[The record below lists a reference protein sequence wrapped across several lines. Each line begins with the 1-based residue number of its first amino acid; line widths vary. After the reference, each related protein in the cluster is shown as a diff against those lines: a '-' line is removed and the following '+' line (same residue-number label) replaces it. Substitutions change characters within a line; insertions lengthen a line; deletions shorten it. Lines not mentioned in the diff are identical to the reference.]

1 MYARSTTIKGDP
13 GSIDAGIAF
22 IRDEVMPTITTMDG
36 CLGMSLLVDREAAR
50 GIATTSWRDEESLRA
65 SRELLASYRERG
77 GEIMGGSPEVDEWEV
92 AVMHRDHNSHDGSCC
107 RVTWGRPTDIGGMA
121 DYFRQF
127 VLPQVEAMDGFCS
140 ASLFLDRAGRRHCG
154 TVTFDSPGCP
164 GGESR
169 HGGLHAPGGHRP
181 GPGAVLRRRRVRPRD
196 RAPEAARAGL
206 SRTIRA
212 SPAAPGE
219 APGRVRDADP
229 PGHCPCRRT
238 GGSWV
243 ERRRRWGAVPE
254 QGGATVYARS
264 ITIMGDPHRLEDGI
278 AYVRDEVLPV
288 ITTMDGCVGLSM
300 LADRESGQ
308 CIVTSSWRDE
318 ETMQA
323 SDLHLAPL
331 RTRGSQ
337 ILGANPQV
345 EEWEVAVMH
354 RDHHAPEGSCCRATW
369 LRLNQGDFDRGIN
382 LYRTAMLPAME
393 SLEGFCSAS
402 LLVNRGLSRACTTTT
417 YDSRAAMD
425 AGRDRAWTIRDAGV
439 REAGVDVLDV
449 AEFDLVVAHLRVPEM
464 V

>member
-1 MYARSTTIKGDP
+1 M
-13 GSIDAGIAF
+13 
-22 IRDEVMPTITTMDG
+22 
-36 CLGMSLLVDREAAR
+36 
-50 GIATTSWRDEESLRA
+50 
-65 SRELLASYRERG
+65 
-77 GEIMGGSPEVDEWEV
+77 
-92 AVMHRDHNSHDGSCC
+92 
-107 RVTWGRPTDIGGMA
+107 
-121 DYFRQF
+121 
-127 VLPQVEAMDGFCS
+127 
-140 ASLFLDRAGRRHCG
+140 
-154 TVTFDSPGCP
+154 
-164 GGESR
+164 
-169 HGGLHAPGGHRP
+169 
-181 GPGAVLRRRRVRPRD
+181 
-196 RAPEAARAGL
+196 
-206 SRTIRA
+206 
-212 SPAAPGE
+212 
-219 APGRVRDADP
+219 
-229 PGHCPCRRT
+229 
-238 GGSWV
+238 

-354 RDHHAPEGSCCRATW
+354 RDHDAPEGSCCRATW

-402 LLVNRGLSRACTTTT
+402 LLVNRGLGAAPAPPRRTTRGQPWTQGAT
-417 YDSRAAMD
+417 GPGPSATPGS
-425 AGRDRAWTIRDAGV
+425 GRRAWTFI
-439 REAGVDVLDV
+439 DV
-449 AEFDLVVAHLRVPEM
+449 AEFDLAVAHLRVPEL